1 MRVTVV
7 GCSGSFAGPAS
18 PASSYLVQ
26 ADHKGR
32 TWSIV
37 LDLGNGALG
46 PLQRQLDLADLD
58 AVFISHLH
66 PDHCVDICGLYVT
79 RKYRPGGALPGQ
91 LDVHAPAGA
100 ADRFALMYHGLEHAG
115 MSAEFAVHALGDAVA
130 TSVGPFTVTA
140 YRVNHP
146 VEAYGFRVEADGA
159 VLAYSGDT
167 DATDALTPL
176 LTGADLALVDS
187 AFVDGRDEATGIHLS
202 GRRAAEA
209 AVAAGGVDRLV
220 LTHVP
225 PWNDPDVC
233 RAQAAEV
240 WPGALELAV
249 QGATWSLGCDVGQ
262 KVDPAGEGLGDAT
275 SPEGALQGPVP
286 VDRVAGL
293 AMWADYRASRSGLPE
308 EGEPP
313 VECFGDSPA
322 LADELIAFVTKGP
335 KRATAGLVAAYAA
348 DGDPLPRVGSHW
360 VACGGDGRPRVVLRT
375 QELRVGPLS
384 SVDARFAWDEGEY
397 DRTLESWLDGHRRFF
412 RRECERIGIEFSD
425 DLEVVFERFSI
436 VWPPGLAD

>member
-1 MRVTVV
+1 MKLTVI
-7 GCSGSFAGPAS
+7 GCSGSFAGPDS

-26 ADHKGR
+26 AEHEGR

-46 PLQRQLDLADLD
+46 PLQRQVDLADLD

-79 RKYRPGGALPGQ
+79 RKYRPGGAVPGQ
-91 LDVHAPAGA
+91 LDVHAPSGA

-115 MSAEFAVHALGDAVA
+115 MSAEFAVHELADELV
-130 TSVGPFTVTA
+130 TTLGPFTVTS

-146 VEAYGFRVEADGA
+146 VEAYGFRVEADGV
-159 VLAYSGDT
+159 VLAYTGDT
-167 DATDALTPL
+167 DATPALSPL
-176 LTGADLALVDS
+176 LAGADLALMDS
-187 AFVDGRDEATGIHLS
+187 AFVDGRDDVQGIHLS

-209 AVAAGGVDRLV
+209 AVTAGGVGRLV
-220 LTHVP
+220 LTHIP
-225 PWNDPDVC
+225 PWNDREVC
-233 RAQAAEV
+233 RAQAAEI
-240 WPGALELAV
+240 WSGPLELAAPGGTWTLG
-249 QGATWSLGCDVGQ
+249 GADGPS
-262 KVDPAGEGLGDAT
+262 
-275 SPEGALQGPVP
+275 GASEDGTVE
-286 VDRVAGL
+286 VDRAAGL
-293 AMWADYRASRSGLPE
+293 ALWADYRAVHPALPD

-322 LADELIAFVTKGP
+322 LADELIAFVVDGP

-348 DGDPLPRVGSHW
+348 DGDPLPRVGAHW
-360 VACGGDGRPRVVLRT
+360 VACGGDGQPRVVLRT
-375 QELRVGPLS
+375 HELRVGPLH
-384 SVDARFAWDEGEY
+384 SVDAQFAWDEGEY

-412 RRECERIGIEFSD
+412 RRECERIGAEFSN

-436 VWPPGLAD
+436 VWPPELAD